1 MKKRKKITH
10 GSHGG
15 GGGERTPLALRGGG
29 QLPVHLRPTVGTRGG
44 GSGGW
49 LPTLLSPMAGPEQI
63 CSSSGPRP
71 PRRWW
76 LAAAA
81 VTARSAPRRRRRQ
94 RAPTAVLVVLVCF
107 VCCMGHLPLSGVSTL
122 IASAY

>member
-1 MKKRKKITH
+1 MAAAAAR
-10 GSHGG
+10 
-15 GGGERTPLALRGGG
+15 ALCGGG

-63 CSSSGPRP
+63 CSSSGPRAP
-71 PRRWW
+71 WRWQ
-76 LAAAA
+76 LAAAT

-94 RAPTAVLVVLVCF
+94 RAPAAVLVVLVCF